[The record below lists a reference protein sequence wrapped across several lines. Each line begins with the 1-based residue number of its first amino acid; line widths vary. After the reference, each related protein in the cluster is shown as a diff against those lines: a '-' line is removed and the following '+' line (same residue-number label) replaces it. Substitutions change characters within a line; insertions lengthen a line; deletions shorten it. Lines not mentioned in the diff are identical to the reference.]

1 MLLPSLKRSINM
13 GLLRKVQARLNYHSW
28 PFVQSQC
35 MFFLI
40 FCLCYKT
47 QAKLKP
53 IINTRTRFSFIIL
66 RCWRFP
72 WPFLVPQT
80 FLPFDAAKASLVE
93 YHSHTENRP
102 LANTHS
108 HTLEHTRGLEL
119 QSFQPC
125 AMYLQFYFR
134 YFHFS
139 SSLLYLLFL
148 RFWFRGYF
156 FLFFLPFQFL
166 LFPSLAVAAVDNFV
180 LQTFVLAAVTQRPKY
195 PVQQLSPGHPSALF
209 TVFFTWFTIFFFLP
223 IRFTFLFFTFG
234 FLPGANL
241 LMALWM
247 EIEVLGKQRVEIV

>member
-1 MLLPSLKRSINM
+1 
-13 GLLRKVQARLNYHSW
+13 
-28 PFVQSQC
+28 

-40 FCLCYKT
+40 FCLCHKT

-108 HTLEHTRGLEL
+108 HTHTRAHSRTWIAVVLALCHVSSVLFSLFSFFQLSVVLVVSSVLVSGL
-119 QSFQPC
+119 
-125 AMYLQFYFR
+125 
-134 YFHFS
+134 
-139 SSLLYLLFL
+139 
-148 RFWFRGYF
+148 F

-180 LQTFVLAAVTQRPKY
+180 L
-195 PVQQLSPGHPSALF
+195 
-209 TVFFTWFTIFFFLP
+209 
-223 IRFTFLFFTFG
+223 
-234 FLPGANL
+234 
-241 LMALWM
+241 
-247 EIEVLGKQRVEIV
+247 